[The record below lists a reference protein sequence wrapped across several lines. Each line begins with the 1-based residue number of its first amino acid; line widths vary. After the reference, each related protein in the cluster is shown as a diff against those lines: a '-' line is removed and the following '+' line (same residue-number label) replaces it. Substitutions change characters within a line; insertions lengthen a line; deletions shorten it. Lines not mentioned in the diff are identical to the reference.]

1 MRKKIRME
9 EGLGVQGQWKNL
21 FIPILPF
28 VIGKM
33 RWWLKG
39 EGNGWMNG
47 QKHEMEME
55 IVIMGKIKHTEEKQK
70 SAGRKWKGMELNWL
84 IQCKFNLINQF

>member
-1 MRKKIRME
+1 ME

-55 IVIMGKIKHTEEKQK
+55 LWLWERLNTQRKSKK
-70 SAGRKWKGMELNWL
+70 SAGRKWKGMEWNE
-84 IQCKFNLINQF
+84 LINSMQI